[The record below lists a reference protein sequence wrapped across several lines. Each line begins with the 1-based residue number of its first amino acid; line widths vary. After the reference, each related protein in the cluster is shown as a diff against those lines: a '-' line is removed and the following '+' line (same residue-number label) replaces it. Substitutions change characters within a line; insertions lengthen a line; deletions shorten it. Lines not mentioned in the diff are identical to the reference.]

1 MNNDAI
7 EETSVKIAE
16 QNNFQF
22 YDKIQKAI
30 LSDLFSR
37 FRTIYPK
44 RDIEFNHD
52 FPIKEINKEINGEE
66 YALTTYFTY
75 EFIDQGSS
83 EFIKL
88 KTAFDPES
96 ELLDRAIISKLKEEN
111 EDFYTASI
119 EREDLEEIELVD
131 NPDEIINQHF
141 DNYAHYQDDLVG
153 DEVGIP
159 LYFLGKSSRSSG
171 IKVVLVGEGSDE
183 LFYGYDHWNR
193 LLKLSKYKK
202 PYSSVS
208 NKFSKLSNHRLN
220 LLSNM
225 LTGSTTFAGGA
236 LGFNLAEI
244 NKLVSADISKPF
256 SSSLLCSLLM
266 LSSFDVYPPVSLYR

>member
-1 MNNDAI
+1 MADVDNTFTSSKLNNISQCHSSFGKNNQLAKPKLDRWKDLNNAIIDWMNNDAI
-7 EETSVKIAE
+7 EETSVRIAE

-44 RDIEFNHD
+44 RDTEFNHD

-88 KTAFDPES
+88 KTAFDPEP
-96 ELLDRAIISKLKEEN
+96 ELLDRAIISKLKAEN

-119 EREDLEEIELVD
+119 
-131 NPDEIINQHF
+131 
-141 DNYAHYQDDLVG
+141 
-153 DEVGIP
+153 
-159 LYFLGKSSRSSG
+159 
-171 IKVVLVGEGSDE
+171 
-183 LFYGYDHWNR
+183 
-193 LLKLSKYKK
+193 
-202 PYSSVS
+202 
-208 NKFSKLSNHRLN
+208 
-220 LLSNM
+220 
-225 LTGSTTFAGGA
+225 
-236 LGFNLAEI
+236 
-244 NKLVSADISKPF
+244 
-256 SSSLLCSLLM
+256 
-266 LSSFDVYPPVSLYR
+266 